1 MQDREKLCYVDAR
14 TGALEIGVYKMSSIK
29 VKDFFNGR
37 FFEIPKY
44 QRGYAWEIQNI
55 RDLFDD
61 LLEAIDSNSTHYIG
75 TIVLSK
81 DCTKDETYYVV
92 DGQQRITTI
101 TMIIKGLIDCL
112 PDRDKYFYERF
123 YLLED
128 SNYRLTPLNRD
139 KDYFIALLN
148 GNLKNPENK
157 SQRAMYD
164 AMKEIKLRIDTIDNK
179 IDFLKAIEK
188 LEVMEFVENS
198 EGDAI
203 RIFQTVNDRGKA
215 LSNTEK
221 IKSLLI
227 YFSNRYLEKK
237 YDDKINDAFSN
248 IFEFYDDIKQAG
260 ENLNITLF
268 KNKEFNEDNI
278 MRYHFI
284 AYFNDNYDP
293 TPAYILKHL
302 KDVLSEY
309 RSSQEYGKIES
320 FIANYIETLES
331 FFISL
336 KKILLKA
343 DSLERYY
350 KIFAILQLSATLY
363 PLTVKL
369 ETLGKLDEE
378 YTVNGKVISLIDMIE
393 LIDVRVYKTRGT
405 DPKADI
411 ARFTY
416 TIQDKTIEEIIN
428 WLMWFNGYWM
438 PKEQF
443 MSALSS
449 NIYGNRALNH
459 IYINYCEYI
468 SDAKFRIAELKRISD
483 LTPNIE
489 HILAQTP
496 DFNPLALGFNDDEDY
511 VNYEHRLG
519 NLTLLEKSYN
529 SSIQNKNAIDKVET
543 YDRSYFIMTNKV
555 GTEISAKG
563 HFKKDEL
570 IDRTKKIAQYI
581 SKKWWCEIENNSDVL
596 NISQTSVTEE

>member
-1 MQDREKLCYVDAR
+1 
-14 TGALEIGVYKMSSIK
+14 MSSIK

-61 LLEAIDSNSTHYIG
+61 LMEAIDSNSTHYIG

-81 DCTKDETYYVV
+81 DSNKDETYYVV

-101 TMIIKGLIDCL
+101 TMIIKGLTDCL
-112 PDRDKYFYERF
+112 SDKDKYFYERF

-139 KDYFIALLN
+139 KEYFIALLN
-148 GNLKNPENK
+148 GELRNPENK
-157 SQRAMYD
+157 SQRSMYN
-164 AMKEIKLRIDTIDNK
+164 AMKEIKLRIDTIENK
-179 IDFLKAIEK
+179 LDFLKAIEK

-227 YFSNRYLEKK
+227 YFSNKYLQKK
-237 YDDKINDAFSN
+237 YDDKINDTFSN
-248 IFEFYDDIKQAG
+248 VFELYDDIKQAG
-260 ENLNITLF
+260 ENINITLF

-293 TPAYILKHL
+293 TPGYILKYL
-302 KDVLSEY
+302 KDVLTEF
-309 RSSQEYGKIES
+309 RTSQAYDKIES
-320 FIANYIETLES
+320 FISNYIQTLES
-331 FFISL
+331 FFMSL
-336 KKILLKA
+336 KNILTRANVNEK
-343 DSLERYY
+343 YY
-350 KIFAILQLSATLY
+350 KIFSVLQLSATLY

-369 ETLGKLDEE
+369 ETLGKLDEN
-378 YTVNGKVISLIDMIE
+378 YSINSQKSISVVDMLE

-405 DPKADI
+405 DPKAQI

-416 TIQDKTIEEIIN
+416 EIKNSTTVEKIIN

-443 MSALSS
+443 MSALNS

-459 IYINYCEYI
+459 IYISYCEYVSNSKFSIVDLKSI
-468 SDAKFRIAELKRISD
+468 SSSN
-483 LTPNIE
+483 PNIE

-496 DFNPLALGFNDDEDY
+496 DFNSTALGFSDDEDY
-511 VNYEHRLG
+511 INYEHRLG

-529 SSIQNKNAIDKVET
+529 ASIQNKIAIDKVET

-563 HFKKDEL
+563 HFKKGDVT
-570 IDRTKKIAQYI
+570 DRTKVLAKYI
-581 SKKWWCEIENNSDVL
+581 SEKWWCEIENTADVL
-596 NISQTSVTEE
+596 NYSQTSIEEE